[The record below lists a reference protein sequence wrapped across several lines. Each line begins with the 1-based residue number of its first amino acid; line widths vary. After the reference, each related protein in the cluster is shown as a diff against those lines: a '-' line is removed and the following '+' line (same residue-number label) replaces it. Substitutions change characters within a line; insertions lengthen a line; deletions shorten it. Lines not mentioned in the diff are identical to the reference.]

1 VKVTKVLDVV
11 EPFDAARA
19 DPGAPLEAFA
29 EQAAWLPPHFYDPLQ
44 KATSFSFHSY
54 LLRTRHVT

>member
-1 VKVTKVLDVV
+1 VLDVV